1 MFKSILVLAV
11 VLCSLVFFRLIF
23 LGESV
28 FNLLQ
33 IGGVTIILGVLY
45 VQFFFDKSKRLVQH
59 FRTEIL
65 LLFIAVMLSTITPWR
80 DYEQSFGTTLLAQ
93 RHLYFILFYFMLHSI
108 KPSAKQIEQV
118 FFAIGLLYSLFS
130 FIQYLVFPQMF
141 FDVRASIDRGTVRIF
156 LPGTIFAI
164 VSFFLSLNY
173 FFKTYKKRYLII
185 ILLIFSVFIQQ
196 GTRQV
201 LFSVAF
207 GTIMFILFNRMLKT
221 KLLIFVMV
229 GLSLIPLYF
238 AFESIFSEM
247 FAVTEEQGER
257 FEDNIRVKAAV
268 YFLTHFKHDIWGYL
282 LGSGMDSQKS
292 VYGALIQH
300 YKLNLG
306 FYLEDI
312 GILGEFV
319 RFGVLFIV
327 AEIAIIVKIF
337 RSKIPNNLLYIK
349 IFTLIMC
356 MTLFTG
362 AGYFI
367 FSISG
372 IALLLY
378 RIDLA
383 HHEKQNIENNE

>member
-1 MFKSILVLAV
+1 MFKTPIVLAV

-23 LGESV
+23 LGESL
-28 FNLLQ
+28 FNLIQ
-33 IGGVTIILGVLY
+33 IGGVLIIVGVLY

-80 DYEQSFGTTLLAQ
+80 DYNQSFATTLLAQ
-93 RHLYFILFYFMLHSI
+93 RHLYFILLYFMLHSI

-118 FFAIGLLYSLFS
+118 FLAVGLLYSVFS
-130 FIQYLVFPQMF
+130 FIQYLVFPQML

-156 LPGTIFAI
+156 LPGNSFAI
-164 VSFFLSLNY
+164 IALFLSMHY
-173 FFKTYKKRYLII
+173 FFKTYKKRYLVIM
-185 ILLIFSVFIQQ
+185 LLIFSVFIQQ

-207 GTIMFILFNRMLKT
+207 GTIMFILFNRMIKT
-221 KLLIFVMV
+221 KLLIFVLV
-229 GLSLIPLYF
+229 SLSLIPLYF

-247 FAVTEEQGER
+247 FAVTAEQGER
-257 FEDNIRVKAAV
+257 FEDNVRVKAALF
-268 YFLTHFKHDIWGYL
+268 YLTHFKHDIWGYL
-282 LGSGMDSQKS
+282 LGSGMDSQKNI
-292 VYGALIQH
+292 YGVLILH

-312 GILGEFV
+312 GIVGEFV

-337 RSKIPNNLLYIK
+337 RSKIPNNMLYIK
-349 IFTLIMC
+349 IYSLIMC
-356 MTLFTG
+356 MTIFTG
-362 AGYFI
+362 AGFFI
-367 FSISG
+367 FSISM
-372 IALLLY
+372 ISLMLY
-378 RIDLA
+378 QIDLA
-383 HHEKQNIENNE
+383 YNEKQNMINNE